1 MKHPPCGAFGAPL
14 SPDPSPA
21 RGEGRCYPLSPGGRG
36 AGGEGDATGAAGRPL
51 HGGRWPGL
59 RQLHGL
65 RVARSAV
72 GQKSILAANVPLSR
86 GREQGDYTERLRASG
101 GFLAK

>member
-1 MKHPPCGAFGAPL
+1 MRK
-14 SPDPSPA
+14 
-21 RGEGRCYPLSPGGRG
+21 
-36 AGGEGDATGAAGRPL
+36 GDATGAAGRPL

-59 RQLHGL
+59 RQFHGL

-101 GFLAK
+101 GVLAK